1 MKSKQQ
7 GGFTLIELLLTFWFL
22 FLLSLIGSAIYVA
35 VHFIAKF
42 W

>member
-1 MKSKQQ
+1 MELPIPKLPFFKLFIAWTIFVMALM
-7 GGFTLIELLLTFWFL
+7 GGL
-22 FLLSLIGSAIYVA
+22 IYVA